1 MMASSALCLMAIFYL
16 IDKGVKYGRLHPIP
30 HMPTRGNC
38 ANIDSLFHTPHYRMI
53 WQQHTVMQRR
63 IKMAV
68 NPMAYSSKEVVLD
81 VVRTEN
87 KNFLEV
93 IENPDNWQVD
103 TRCEGWQVRDLVGH
117 MIDVT
122 EGYLGRWDIANKGTD
137 APDPL
142 GWVVMA
148 ETLNEGALAHRSL
161 SREEAIGR
169 LKAAYSKLMAH
180 FEGLDEEAWNSF
192 MVSHVFSGPVPAFC
206 YPAFQIM
213 DYGVHTWD
221 MHWGLGDKDGRL
233 DERTA
238 GVLVPYMF
246 IIWQYSVDQEA
257 AAGVDI
263 TYGVEVDGEWGGKW
277 KLTVKD
283 GVFSYEAVDD
293 VSDLPAV
300 LHFDHPSDMVLTT
313 YQRFQ
318 GGTVS
323 GDASIID
330 TARKVFFSI

>member
-1 MMASSALCLMAIFYL
+1 
-16 IDKGVKYGRLHPIP
+16 
-30 HMPTRGNC
+30 
-38 ANIDSLFHTPHYRMI
+38 
-53 WQQHTVMQRR
+53 
-63 IKMAV
+63 MAV
-68 NPMAYSSKEVVLD
+68 NPMLYSSKDVVLD

-87 KNFLEV
+87 ENFLEV
-93 IENPDNWQVD
+93 VNDPENWHVD

-122 EGYLGRWDIANKGTD
+122 EGYLARWDLADDGKE
-137 APDPL
+137 APAPL
-142 GWVVMA
+142 GWTVMA
-148 ETLNEGALAHRSL
+148 NTLNEGALAHRDL
-161 SREEAIGR
+161 SRQEAISR
-169 LKAAYSKLMAH
+169 LENAYKELMTR
-180 FEGLDEEAWNSF
+180 FEGLSEEEWNNF
-192 MVSHVFSGPVPAFC
+192 MVSHVFSGPTPAFC

-257 AAGVDI
+257 AEGVDI
-263 TYGVEVDGEWGGKW
+263 TYGVDIDGEWGGKW
-277 KLTVKD
+277 KLSVKD
-283 GVFSYEAVDD
+283 GQFNYEAVDD
-293 VSDLPAV
+293 LSDLPAV

-313 YQRFQ
+313 YQRFP
-318 GGTVS
+318 GGTIT

-330 TARKVFFSI
+330 TARNLFFSI